1 MAIFSLTDDQLR
13 QIKQWERDK
22 DALEREIVER
32 QAKLSDIAEKLK
44 AVAVLRAQPSR
55 QETRAVAATNGHAEP
70 PESEGSSLTAAIEQ
84 IATTSSAPLTK
95 KQLKEKLLEQHFSED
110 RMGPYFYTCLMRL
123 KKKERIRVL
132 DDGRVWK
139 P

>member
-22 DALEREIVER
+22 DALEREIAER
-32 QAKLSDIAEKLK
+32 QAKLLDLAEKLK

-55 QETRAVAATNGHAEP
+55 EETRAAATNGHAEP

-84 IATTSSAPLTK
+84 IATTSPAPLTK
-95 KQLKEKLLEQHFSED
+95 KQLKQRLLEQHFPED

-123 KKKERIRVL
+123 KKKERIRVM